1 MARTGNWG
9 KEPLKR
15 AKKLI
20 EFLRNYSHQNNQQK
34 ELFTE
39 WKDRDRE
46 SDRPQLFIRTNNF
59 N

>member
-9 KEPLKR
+9 EESLKR

-20 EFLRNYSHQNNQQK
+20 EFLRNYSHQNHPEK

-39 WKDRDRE
+39 WKDRD

>member
-20 EFLRNYSHQNNQQK
+20 EFLINYSHQNNPEK

-39 WKDRDRE
+39 WTDRD
-46 SDRPQLFIRTNNF
+46 SDHPQLFIRTNNF